1 MQEYER
7 FTIECPLLTQTFLF
21 VSRDLLTI
29 NKSPTQFKH
38 STDIACDQR
47 LLVSDL

>member
-7 FTIECPLLTQTFLF
+7 LTIECPLLTQTFLF

-38 STDIACDQR
+38 STDIAYDQR